1 MKAAYVKVPFEVEVR
16 EIPVPE
22 LGPEEVLVKVS
33 ACGVCGTDLH
43 LGRDLAKEE
52 AMPLGHEFCGVVA
65 NVGSSVTRFQPGDEV
80 IVENHTSLG
89 TSNAC
94 KNGEIVYCTD
104 LYVSMDAP
112 CMAEYVKTHHLALH
126 PNPGLTPAEGA
137 LAEPLTVA
145 LDLIEEGGIP
155 LGSHVAIFGGGPIG
169 LMAVKLAKIKGAA
182 RVALT
187 QHSHSAARIA
197 LGRALGAAPVVFP
210 DTQDVV
216 ESLKAVCPDGFD
228 RVFIT
233 APPRAIPDAFEITR
247 FGAIITFNGI
257 DFDNGMISFDA
268 NAFHFKRLQ
277 LRATHSIPNL
287 RYPMAIDLLK
297 RKVIDAREFVTHEF
311 PFSDVEHALRTA
323 ETDKAHVIK
332 VMVRMDDEQRAI

>member
-1 MKAAYVKVPFEVEVR
+1 MKAAYVKVPFEVELR
-16 EIPVPE
+16 ESPVPE
-22 LGPEEVLVKVS
+22 IGPDEVLVKVS
-33 ACGVCGTDLH
+33 ACGICGTDLH
-43 LGRDLAKEE
+43 FGRDAAKEE

-65 NVGSSVTRFQPGDEV
+65 EVGSSVTRFTPGDEV

-89 TSNAC
+89 TSDAC

-104 LYVSMDAP
+104 LYISMNAA
-112 CMAEYVKTHHLALH
+112 CMADYVKTHHLALH
-126 PNPGLTPAEGA
+126 KNPGLTPIEGT

-155 LGSHVAIFGGGPIG
+155 IGSNVAIFGGGPIG
-169 LMAVKLAKIKGAA
+169 LMALKLAKIKGA
-182 RVALT
+182 RKIVLT
-187 QHSHSAARIA
+187 QPSHSKARIA
-197 LGRALGAAPVVFP
+197 LAKKLGADKVFSP
-210 DTQDVV
+210 DQVNIIAA
-216 ESLKAVCPDGFD
+216 LKAECPEGFD

-257 DFDNGMISFDA
+257 DFDNGMLTFDA

-287 RYPMAIDLLK
+287 RYPIAIDLLK
-297 RKVIDAREFVTHEF
+297 RKVIDAKDFVTHTF
-311 PFSDVEHALRTA
+311 PLSEVGKALKLA
-323 ETDKAHVIK
+323 ETDKEHVIK
-332 VMVRMDDEQRAI
+332 VIILMEG